1 VKYESLG
8 EPGAGDE
15 LPPRPSARS
24 TVGGRTRSSRSTLR
38 FRRQSLSF
46 AFGINERIEM
56 IRISVIGA
64 ILCLLA
70 VGCDRPSSQS
80 FAKFNLDGGRY
91 FVEIENT
98 EGGTSSI
105 FQSTGEGTNVIEE
118 RYDISWGSSHRLQI
132 ENGNLNVNGV
142 DRGRLQPGDRIVI
155 VEGSDEVLV
164 NGTKR

>member
-1 VKYESLG
+1 
-8 EPGAGDE
+8 
-15 LPPRPSARS
+15 
-24 TVGGRTRSSRSTLR
+24 
-38 FRRQSLSF
+38 
-46 AFGINERIEM
+46 M

-118 RYDISWGSSHRLQI
+118 RYDIFWGSSHRLQI